1 MSAACLTA
9 RLQLACI
16 ALAGSIWTPAAS
28 ALDLSA
34 RIKWFG
40 TLAWLPEEDV
50 QRRQNGTPA
59 FDDNVDIRLMVRH
72 QAGAFTLLADHATTL
87 VRGDAVSGA
96 LISGT
101 PLDQVAASDDA
112 RLADLT
118 WTLSDG
124 NRHRLL
130 HRFDRLAVQYRSG
143 PWAVTAGRQ
152 AVSWG
157 NGLVFQPFDLFNPF
171 APTTVD
177 QDYKAGDDLL
187 LVERALAAGGGVQL
201 LVVGRRDMDGE
212 RTADAASAAV
222 KWHGFVGSGELELMA
237 ARHYQDRVFGAA
249 GRLPLGGAL
258 LRSDLV
264 ATRLDNGDWK
274 ISGIVNVDYSTLLGG
289 RNLYLFAEY
298 FHNGF
303 GARRLPATPTGYPEA
318 LADRLQRGELFS
330 LMRDYVAAGG
340 SLEWHPLWTQ
350 ALTVIGNLDD
360 GSVLLQTQLTHEP
373 DDHQRLELGLLAPLG
388 RAGEEY
394 GGVPLATDALTTGG
408 GTRVYLRWA
417 WYF

>member
-1 MSAACLTA
+1 MSTLRPFAC
-9 RLQLACI
+9 LQLACM
-16 ALAGSIWTPAAS
+16 AMVVSIWSVDAA
-28 ALDLSA
+28 AVDVSA
-34 RIKWFG
+34 RVKWFG

-50 QRRQNGTPA
+50 QRQQSGTPA
-59 FDDNVDIRLMVRH
+59 FDDNFDLRLMVRH
-72 QAGAFTLLADHATTL
+72 QVGPLTLLADHATTL

-96 LISGT
+96 VAGGT

-112 RLADLT
+112 RLVDLT

-124 NRHRLL
+124 GRHRLQQ
-130 HRFDRLAVQYRSG
+130 RFDRLALAYRSG

-157 NGLVFQPFDLFNPF
+157 NGLVFQPLDLFNPF
-171 APTTVD
+171 SPTAVD

-187 LVERALAAGGGVQL
+187 LVERALTGGGSMQL
-201 LVVGRRDMDGE
+201 LVVGRRDEDG
-212 RTADAASAAV
+212 RRSADAASAAA
-222 KWHGFVGSGELELMA
+222 KWHAFVGPGELELMA
-237 ARHYQDRVFGAA
+237 GRHYEDRVLGAA

-258 LRSDLV
+258 LRSDVL
-264 ATRLDNGDWK
+264 ATRLAGGGWK
-274 ISGIVNVDYSTLLGG
+274 LSGIVNIDYSTLLGG

-303 GARRLPATPTGYPEA
+303 GVRRLPDTAAGYPEA
-318 LADRLQRGELFS
+318 LAERLQRGELFS
-330 LMRDYVAAGG
+330 LMRDYVAGGG

-350 ALTVIGNLDD
+350 SLTLIGNLDD
-360 GSVLLQTQLTHEP
+360 GSLLLQTQLSHEP

-388 RAGEEY
+388 RAGDEF
-394 GGVPLATDALTTGG
+394 GGVPVATDAVTTGG
-408 GTRVYLRWA
+408 GARVYLRWA